1 MLFISLASLEKKH
14 MKKSIR
20 IALGTAVS
28 AALLLASTPAFAAPR
43 SLPAGEGLYAFGC
56 DDGTEPAVGLV
67 DVATGA
73 VTEVVP
79 GVADQCYSSP
89 AYNPVDGKIYV
100 IDFGVGYDLKVFD
113 PQAKTLTLVDAFDCE
128 PFTLAIDASG
138 NAWIWDQFD
147 DLLKTVSLDNAMCGT
162 PIGTVGGESDD
173 FYGMAFAPNGT
184 LYAVN
189 WQSGEIGTV
198 STSIAGFTQV
208 GSSAMVAQTNAGLTF
223 DSSGIAW
230 VLDEATNAE
239 LYSADITDYA
249 GTAQR
254 SGQLTFNG
262 ADYYSEAIVV
272 GPADAPKLP
281 DTGSASVALGV
292 TGLAAAGVIALG
304 AVMMILRRRAS

>member
-1 MLFISLASLEKKH
+1 
-14 MKKSIR
+14 MKKSIQ
-20 IALGTAVS
+20 ITLATAVS
-28 AALLLASTPAFAAPR
+28 AALLLASTPAYAAPR
-43 SLPAGEGLYAFGC
+43 SLPAGEALYAFVC
-56 DDGTEPAVGLV
+56 DDGTEAAVGLV
-67 DVATGA
+67 VVATGA

-79 GVADQCYSSP
+79 GVAGQCYSSP

-100 IDFGVGYDLKVFD
+100 ISVIDWTNGYELVVFD
-113 PQAKTLTLVDAFDCE
+113 PVAKTLTLVGAFDCQ
-128 PFTLAIDASG
+128 PWALSIDASG
-138 NAWIWDQFD
+138 SAWIWDIFD
-147 DLLKTVSLDNAMCGT
+147 RRLKTVSLDNAVCGT
-162 PIGTVGGESDD
+162 PIGTVAGEGDD
-173 FYGMAFAPNGT
+173 FYGMAFAPNGS

-189 WQSGEIGTV
+189 WDSGEIGTV
-198 STSIAGFTQV
+198 NTSNADFTQV
-208 GSSAMVAQTNAGLTF
+208 GTSAMVAEYNAGLTF

-230 VLDEATNAE
+230 VLDEGLESSRAE
-239 LYSADITDYA
+239 VFSADINDYA

-272 GPADAPKLP
+272 GPADSPKLP

>member
-1 MLFISLASLEKKH
+1 
-14 MKKSIR
+14 MKKSIQ

-56 DDGTEPAVGLV
+56 DDTGPAVGLV
-67 DVATGA
+67 DVETGA

-128 PFTLAIDASG
+128 PYTLAIDASG
-138 NAWIWDQFD
+138 NAWVWDQFD
-147 DLLKTVSLDNAMCGT
+147 DTLKTVSLENAMCGA
-162 PIGTVGGESDD
+162 PIGVVGGEGDD

-184 LYAVN
+184 LYAVI
-189 WQSGEIGTV
+189 WDDGQIGTV

-208 GSSAMVAQTNAGLTF
+208 GSSAMVAETNAGLTF

-239 LYSADITDYA
+239 VFSADINDYA

-262 ADYYSEAIVV
+262 VAYYSEAIVV
-272 GPADAPKLP
+272 GPADSPKLP

>member
-1 MLFISLASLEKKH
+1 
-14 MKKSIR
+14 MKKSIQ

-73 VTEVVP
+73 VTEIVP
-79 GVADQCYSSP
+79 GVAGQCYSSP

-100 IDFGVGYDLKVFD
+100 IDFGVGHDLKVFD
-113 PQAKTLTLVDAFDCE
+113 PQAKTLTVIDAFDCE
-128 PFTLAIDASG
+128 PYTLSIDASG
-138 NAWIWDQFD
+138 NAWVWDYADFT
-147 DLLKTVSLDNAMCGT
+147 LKPVSLENAMCGA
-162 PIGTVGGESDD
+162 PIGVVGGEGDD

-184 LYAVN
+184 LYAVI
-189 WQSGEIGTV
+189 WDDGQIGTV

-208 GSSAMVAQTNAGLTF
+208 GSSAMVAETNAGLTF

-230 VLDEATNAE
+230 VLDEGPAGTSAE
-239 LYSADITDYA
+239 VFSADINDYA

-262 ADYYSEAIVV
+262 VAYYSEAIVV
-272 GPADAPKLP
+272 GPADSPKLP

-304 AVMMILRRRAS
+304 AVMMILRRRASSFNYS